1 MRLRLVALQLF
12 RTETPNVVSTLVG
25 SKAQKFQAKPV
36 EQPSALTQEP
46 KQKSEKWLLCRS
58 PILRY
63 LPCRKYRKTKV
74 GEMVKSVEPSTQ
86 G

>member
-63 LPCRKYRKTKV
+63 LPCRKYRNKV
-74 GEMVKSVEPSTQ
+74 GGMVKKC
-86 G
+86 